1 LLDPGAASAFAEVPR
16 GGGSQAGTAT
26 PARFAHHDLTMFDLL
41 YAHPVLLSA
50 LAGVFGLVVGSFL
63 NVTIYRLPIML
74 EREWRAHCAELA
86 GHPAAPVD
94 RFDLAFPGSRCPS
107 CGHPLAPWENIPI
120 LSYLMLRGRCSACH
134 VPISPRYPLVEALTG
149 LLSAVAVWR
158 LGPQWPALWALLLTW
173 ALIALAFI
181 DLGHQLLPD
190 AITQPV
196 LWLGLGLSVFAVFTD
211 SRDAIFGAIAGYL
224 SLWAVYQVF
233 KTLTGKEGMGYGD
246 FKLLALLGAWLGWQA
261 LPLVILLSSL
271 SGAVLG
277 VALISVGAQDRTTPF
292 PFGPHLALA
301 GWIALL
307 WGRDLSHWY
316 LGLWSPN

>member
-1 LLDPGAASAFAEVPR
+1 MLEP
-16 GGGSQAGTAT
+16 
-26 PARFAHHDLTMFDLL
+26 L
-41 YAHPVLLSA
+41 YAHPLLLSA

-86 GHPAAPVD
+86 GSPAIPVD
-94 RFDLAFPGSRCPS
+94 RFDLVFPRSRCPS
-107 CGHPLAPWENIPI
+107 CGHPLAPWENVPI
-120 LSYLMLRGRCSACH
+120 LSYLALRGRCSACH
-134 VPISPRYPLVEALTG
+134 APISVRYPLVEGLTG
-149 LLSAVAVWR
+149 VLSALVVWR
-158 LGPQWPALWALLLTW
+158 LGLEWPTFWALLLTW
-173 ALIALAFI
+173 VLIALAFI

-190 AITQPV
+190 AITQPF
-196 LWLGLGLSVFAVFTD
+196 LWLGLGLSVFTVFAD
-211 SRDAIFGAIAGYL
+211 SRDAIFGAVAGYL
-224 SLWAVYQVF
+224 SLWAVYHVF

-246 FKLLALLGAWLGWQA
+246 FKLLALLGAWLGWQT

-271 SGAVLG
+271 SGAALG
-277 VALISVGAQDRTTPF
+277 VALIAAGVQDRTTPF

-316 LGLWSPN
+316 MGLWSPG